1 MESGGILRSFDRL
14 LTEPQSLLQE
24 EGGRSSVP
32 FWLLAGA
39 LAGFVAYGAGAGAFQ
54 GGNQIL
60 MTAWKAP
67 LIVGMALALCLP
79 SLYVFGA
86 LSGAR
91 WSKQRL
97 LATVSGF
104 AATLGLLLAALVPIS
119 WLFSVSSRY
128 LASAVWI
135 HALLWLISLL
145 FGWRF
150 LGRALRESGAGG
162 GMFLWLLLFA
172 LVSFQVAT
180 FLRPVLWSDAGD
192 PVFER
197 GKMSFVEHFGKV
209 VAHDEAAEKAE
220 RERTEKE
227 EKARAEKARKS
238 PRKPDQPGS

>member
-14 LTEPQSLLQE
+14 LTEPQSLLQKD
-24 EGGRSSVP
+24 GSRSSVP
-32 FWLLAGA
+32 LWLLAGS
-39 LAGFVAYGAGAGAFQ
+39 LFGFVVYGAGAGSFQ

-60 MTAWKAP
+60 VTALKAP
-67 LIVGMALALCLP
+67 LIVTMALALCLP

-91 WSKQRL
+91 WSKRRL
-97 LATVSGF
+97 LATISGF

-135 HALLWLISLL
+135 HALLWLISLA

-150 LGRALRESGAGG
+150 LGTALRESGAGG

-192 PVFER
+192 PLFER

-209 VAHDEAAEKAE
+209 FDHDEAVEKAE
-220 RERTEKE
+220 QAKKVKKE
-227 EKARAEKARKS
+227 
-238 PRKPDQPGS
+238 PGKPDQPRS

>member
-1 MESGGILRSFDRL
+1 MEEDANAGGGILRSFDRL
-14 LTEPQSLLQE
+14 LTEPKSLLQGDE
-24 EGGRSSVP
+24 GRSSAP
-32 FWLLAGA
+32 LWLLAGS
-39 LAGFVAYGAGAGAFQ
+39 LFGFVVYGAGAGSFQ

-60 MTAWKAP
+60 VTALKAP
-67 LIVGMALALCLP
+67 LIVTMALALCLP

-91 WSKQRL
+91 WSKRRL

-135 HALLWLISLL
+135 HALLWLISLA

-150 LGRALRESGAGG
+150 LGTALRESGAGG

-192 PVFER
+192 PLFER

-209 VAHDEAAEKAE
+209 FDHDEAFEKAE
-220 RERTEKE
+220 QAKKVKKE
-227 EKARAEKARKS
+227 
-238 PRKPDQPGS
+238 PGKPDQPRS